1 MKTDQKIF
9 QNFLPLPKKNAA
21 FWLRRGLRLSILS
34 LDDTS
39 MLKPMRKFD
48 AKYERNLNTEYGAI
62 KTFEIEWVENYANY
76 KRIFQTHF

>member
-1 MKTDQKIF
+1 
-9 QNFLPLPKKNAA
+9 
-21 FWLRRGLRLSILS
+21 
-34 LDDTS
+34 
-39 MLKPMRKFD
+39 MRKFD